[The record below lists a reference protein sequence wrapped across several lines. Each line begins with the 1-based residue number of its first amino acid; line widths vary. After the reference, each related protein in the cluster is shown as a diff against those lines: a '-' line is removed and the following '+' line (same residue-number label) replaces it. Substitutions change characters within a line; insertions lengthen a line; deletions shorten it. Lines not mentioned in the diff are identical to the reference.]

1 MYFLKSDSKMEVF
14 RLTGTA
20 SRNLVRFIWFFF
32 YRYFEIDLFQKNI
45 YITMLRI
52 LYVDQKSGW
61 KLLKFK
67 DETSRIT

>member
-67 DETSRIT
+67 DETTRIT